1 MEKLS
6 NELVCMIV
14 KDLTSRD
21 LFSLSR
27 ASRTYWKWLQPL
39 LYRQHAL
46 RDDRRTGSAI
56 TNVLESTDPNKPETR
71 AMSLIILDKVA
82 QFCHFE
88 SAVLDRCRR
97 TTRASDWF
105 DSGRVCH
112 LASLCEIR
120 ICLTRH
126 PSLSPLHVA
135 ALKGLDDIAAWLLD
149 QGASVDAPI
158 PGTKTTALTLAVLGN
173 HIPTTLLLLANGAD
187 PGSRLSGRDVRDPPT
202 VLHLVCM
209 LGLAEL
215 ADQLLT
221 RQYLEV
227 DPTEL
232 LVVYQLNC
240 PSDVSGFVAVLVR
253 HGAEVS
259 ADNFRS
265 FLHAS
270 KWQSAWEVLTSPI
283 LSDHLVVEAASCMLR
298 DVVSLR
304 SEKLAKHMETVV
316 RIMRHLLDRG
326 ADPNLG
332 RLLWPRSGSVDYP
345 ILLKLLPP
353 FFEAG
358 MDVRPAPSTRRRTR
372 RQSSVKYGV
381 DDLLGHTS
389 PFDESQD
396 DEGAAAQ
403 LSVIC
408 VLLQHGALIGGA
420 TRGDALDSYLV
431 VFDEQL
437 DGRARW
443 SYKLCQVLLAHSRSV
458 PEDKRGEDI
467 NVFLDRFSKVQRRGR
482 SKLVAGL

>member
-1 MEKLS
+1 
-6 NELVCMIV
+6 
-14 KDLTSRD
+14 
-21 LFSLSR
+21 
-27 ASRTYWKWLQPL
+27 
-39 LYRQHAL
+39 
-46 RDDRRTGSAI
+46 
-56 TNVLESTDPNKPETR
+56 
-71 AMSLIILDKVA
+71 
-82 QFCHFE
+82 
-88 SAVLDRCRR
+88 
-97 TTRASDWF
+97 
-105 DSGRVCH
+105 
-112 LASLCEIR
+112 
-120 ICLTRH
+120 
-126 PSLSPLHVA
+126 
-135 ALKGLDDIAAWLLD
+135 
-149 QGASVDAPI
+149 
-158 PGTKTTALTLAVLGN
+158 
-173 HIPTTLLLLANGAD
+173 
-187 PGSRLSGRDVRDPPT
+187 
-202 VLHLVCM
+202 
-209 LGLAEL
+209 
-215 ADQLLT
+215 
-221 RQYLEV
+221 
-227 DPTEL
+227 
-232 LVVYQLNC
+232 
-240 PSDVSGFVAVLVR
+240 
-253 HGAEVS
+253 
-259 ADNFRS
+259 
-265 FLHAS
+265 
-270 KWQSAWEVLTSPI
+270 WQSAWELLTSPI

-431 VFDEQL
+431 GFDEQL
-437 DGRARW
+437 HGRARW

-467 NVFLDRFSKVQRRGR
+467 NVFLDRFSKSLNKEGKWVYKDKDSESVYKTRGH
-482 SKLVAGL
+482 SKKARKKNGLIEDVTYGYKDASNLAKTWDNGNDGPQYATETAEAYAFFAMMSQVMVFAMFDQY